1 MFDLS
6 SVKEI
11 IAGSDFQKFLTDK
24 ARSEIMSWVNV
35 KAIPTAEDAIDAFT
49 AQLKEISATE
59 TGWCKIR
66 DGFFLP
72 MVFNIMLW
80 FFKMTANF
88 ITANMETE
96 AAATT
101 TEEKTE
107 G

>member
-35 KAIPTAEDAIDAFT
+35 KAIPTAEDAIGEFT
-49 AQLKEISATE
+49 TQLKKISATE

-66 DGFFLP
+66 DGVFLP
-72 MVFNIMLW
+72 MVFSTILW
-80 FFKMTANF
+80 FFKMTASYIMSN
-88 ITANMETE
+88 TESETE
-96 AAATT
+96 T

>member
-24 ARSEIMSWVNV
+24 ARTEIMSWVNV
-35 KAIPTAEDAIDAFT
+35 KAITTAEDAIDAFT

-96 AAATT
+96 AATT

>member
-6 SVKEI
+6 NVKEI
-11 IAGSDFQKFLTDK
+11 IQGSDFQKFLTDK

-66 DGFFLP
+66 DGLFLP

-88 ITANMETE
+88 ITANTETE
-96 AAATT
+96 AAT

>member
-96 AAATT
+96 AAT

>member
-49 AQLKEISATE
+49 AQLKEISNTE

-66 DGFFLP
+66 DGLFLP

-88 ITANMETE
+88 ITANTETE
-96 AAATT
+96 ATTT

>member
-35 KAIPTAEDAIDAFT
+35 KAIPTAEDAIGEFT
-49 AQLKEISATE
+49 TQLKKISDTE

-66 DGFFLP
+66 DGVFLP
-72 MVFNIMLW
+72 MVFSTILW
-80 FFKMTANF
+80 FFKMTASYIMSN
-88 ITANMETE
+88 TETP
-96 AAATT
+96 

>member
-6 SVKEI
+6 NVKEI
-11 IAGSDFQKFLTDK
+11 ITGSDFQKFLTDK

-35 KAIPTAEDAIDAFT
+35 KAIPTAEDAIDTFT
-49 AQLKEISATE
+49 AQLKEISNTE

-88 ITANMETE
+88 ITANTETE
-96 AAATT
+96 AAT

>member
-59 TGWCKIR
+59 TAWCHIP

-72 MVFNIMLW
+72 MVFHIVLW

-96 AAATT
+96 AATT